1 MLMDYLQTNPDAVI
15 WYHASDMIIKIVSDA
30 AFLVLP
36 QARSQSAAIY
46 DLGWKKNR
54 TAS

>member
-1 MLMDYLQTNPDAVI
+1 MLMDYLHTNPDAVI
-15 WYHASDMIIKIVSDA
+15 YHASDIIIKIVSDA

-46 DLGWKKNR
+46 DLG
-54 TAS
+54 